1 MRKILFALAASLFI
15 ATSYAD
21 LGAIAVSSFLNQRL
35 SATIPINAFGSKVD
49 YNNFAVDLAGKD
61 KFQQSGISFNP
72 ELASLNFT
80 VMKTNR
86 GNVIKISSSRPIKS
100 PVLSFV
106 LHYQVNSNDFYRQ
119 YTILLDPLEYSAD
132 NSGVINSEPNRDNR
146 VIIARNDNTSYR
158 PSVKPIPIARAKSIA
173 KSPVVAPSVSFDADF
188 NNNYVRQHLSQF
200 NQSSFSYTTVKNDTI
215 YSIAKFEQSLYPKAD
230 LSLNQI
236 IIALAMEN
244 YRDLRPLSY
253 LYESGA
259 EIFLPEAKDIAL
271 IPSDAADNY
280 LLNTQLTNPQK
291 ITLLTQIAAKFNSN
305 LEIDSPNLFSDVNP
319 MLNVVK
325 QRAPAKIK
333 QEVAAEAKPVSPILD
348 ILFEYKYYILSVLF
362 SLGLILVFRARA
374 KKTRQMVDN
383 IIPLQ
388 FSNPQYIDPVDEA
401 NIAAL
406 DDSHFTIDS
415 IIPVHLQ
422 EPETSAVNKTS
433 TSREIPIADKL
444 PDLNMEPSLTPE
456 PVITA
461 AVESVSSMLL
471 DDELVNTLEQI
482 LTFDDGRDDI
492 RLKLFELY
500 LSAKNITKADTFYDS
515 LNRNLDSD
523 DPVRKTLAEI
533 CTRYNYD
540 PDNLQKSVEIT
551 SSVNSAELNLNI
563 GESISEQA
571 LVETAMVN
579 EEDINHQ
586 MDYSQINPITSP
598 LQDNLFIIAPPLDE
612 EDISRTLDFNNN
624 VNLKSTPT
632 ATNAVEA
639 IDFAAE
645 RVMDFGDIS
654 LSNPEVIVSPDFGH
668 VLASSSEFNSHE
680 ELVDPHDV
688 EYEEK
693 LNLSR
698 MYYHIDEHQ
707 KARELLLDMKQN
719 MDLPDKFKTQVNQ
732 LLADLGLDG

>member
-1 MRKILFALAASLFI
+1 
-15 ATSYAD
+15 
-21 LGAIAVSSFLNQRL
+21 
-35 SATIPINAFGSKVD
+35 
-49 YNNFAVDLAGKD
+49 
-61 KFQQSGISFNP
+61 
-72 ELASLNFT
+72 
-80 VMKTNR
+80 
-86 GNVIKISSSRPIKS
+86 
-100 PVLSFV
+100 
-106 LHYQVNSNDFYRQ
+106 
-119 YTILLDPLEYSAD
+119 
-132 NSGVINSEPNRDNR
+132 
-146 VIIARNDNTSYR
+146 
-158 PSVKPIPIARAKSIA
+158 
-173 KSPVVAPSVSFDADF
+173 
-188 NNNYVRQHLSQF
+188 
-200 NQSSFSYTTVKNDTI
+200 
-215 YSIAKFEQSLYPKAD
+215 
-230 LSLNQI
+230 
-236 IIALAMEN
+236 
-244 YRDLRPLSY
+244 
-253 LYESGA
+253 
-259 EIFLPEAKDIAL
+259 
-271 IPSDAADNY
+271 
-280 LLNTQLTNPQK
+280 
-291 ITLLTQIAAKFNSN
+291 
-305 LEIDSPNLFSDVNP
+305 
-319 MLNVVK
+319 
-325 QRAPAKIK
+325 
-333 QEVAAEAKPVSPILD
+333 
-348 ILFEYKYYILSVLF
+348 
-362 SLGLILVFRARA
+362 
-374 KKTRQMVDN
+374 
-383 IIPLQ
+383 
-388 FSNPQYIDPVDEA
+388 
-401 NIAAL
+401 
-406 DDSHFTIDS
+406 
-415 IIPVHLQ
+415 
-422 EPETSAVNKTS
+422 
-433 TSREIPIADKL
+433 
-444 PDLNMEPSLTPE
+444 MEPSLTPE